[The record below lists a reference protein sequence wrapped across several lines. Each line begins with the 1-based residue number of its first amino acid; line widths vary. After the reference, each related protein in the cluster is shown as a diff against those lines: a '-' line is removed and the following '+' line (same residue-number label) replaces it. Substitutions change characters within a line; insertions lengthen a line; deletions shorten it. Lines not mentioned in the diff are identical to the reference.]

1 MTSDSSSG
9 RNSNSSRR
17 WLSAAAFAAV
27 VAMTGCSTSFRLPGM
42 HDSHVEPGT
51 VASPAITTDSSGQ
64 FDESGGGGSESA
76 TGAAGAPANSASA
89 PPPSA
94 HDLSMSYEGF
104 SETPPP
110 PASINVFGEFDGVER
125 GKVKAIGE
133 VGFQQHTFVI
143 EGYDGDVSVDPTGH
157 YIVYSSTRHS
167 EHPQIYM
174 QRVDGTSVV
183 QLTSDSADNA
193 YPVFSHDGKQI
204 AFCSTRSGNWDVY
217 VMDADGRN
225 VVQVTSGPN
234 QDLHPT
240 FAPDGKRIAYCS
252 IGGRSNQW
260 ELWTADLK
268 TSEKRMIGFGLF
280 PDWSPDKSVDRIA
293 YQRAR
298 ARGSRWFSL
307 WTMDLVD
314 GEARN
319 ITEVAVSANAAIV
332 SPSWSPDGRKLAFAT
347 IVEPARIDGKGKPEG
362 QQDIWTIN
370 ADGSNRHRL
379 TDGNGTNLLPCWA
392 ADNRVYF
399 ISDRSGTECVWS
411 GQADAPPTKMAD
423 RKEEAPKPAVGSS
436 DTRETH

>member
-1 MTSDSSSG
+1 VL
-9 RNSNSSRR
+9 R
-17 WLSAAAFAAV
+17 V
-27 VAMTGCSTSFRLPGM
+27 
-42 HDSHVEPGT
+42 
-51 VASPAITTDSSGQ
+51 
-64 FDESGGGGSESA
+64 
-76 TGAAGAPANSASA
+76 APANSASA